1 VRRLTAALFSLFAL
15 ILPIGS
21 EPSASE
27 LVNIFGSG
35 DDEKARQ
42 ANAQAL
48 DGLTSI
54 FLALKDRELK
64 DVQGSEAKLKE
75 AAEDL
80 RSAAAKMREVK
91 APEIQLGSAAKDPD
105 LQEFAKFMGAGPPKT
120 LAQLYNIFITET
132 DKVAQFTAEL
142 AARTDESPIMPQIG
156 PVVSSYIRSGDLVT
170 RIASSLKH

>member
-21 EPSASE
+21 DPFASE

-64 DVQGSEAKLKE
+64 DVQGSQAKLKD
-75 AAEDL
+75 AAEAL
-80 RSAAAKMREVK
+80 RGAAAKMREVK
-91 APEIQLGSAAKDPD
+91 VPEIQLGSAAKDPE
-105 LQEFAKFMGAGPPKT
+105 LQEFAKFMGVSPPKT
-120 LAQLYNIFITET
+120 LAQLYNIFVTET
-132 DKVAQFTAEL
+132 EKTAQFTAEL
-142 AARTDESPIMPQIG
+142 AAQTDESPIMPQIG

-170 RIASSLKH
+170 RIATSLKH

>member
-21 EPSASE
+21 HPFASE

-48 DGLTSI
+48 DGLTAI
-54 FLALKDRELK
+54 FVALKDRELK
-64 DVQGSEAKLKE
+64 DAQASQAKLKE

-80 RSAAAKMREVK
+80 RNAAAKMREVK
-91 APEIQLGSAAKDPD
+91 APEIPLGSAAKDPD
-105 LQEFAKFMGAGPPKT
+105 LQQFAKFMGASPPKT
-120 LAQLYNIFITET
+120 LAQLYNIFIAET
-132 DKVAQFTAEL
+132 DKLAQFTAEL
-142 AARTDESPIMPQIG
+142 AARTDETPIMPQIG

-170 RIASSLKH
+170 QIATSLKR